1 LGVQES
7 KDPPPP
13 IICEKPE
20 AADSVVPP
28 TSLTEIAEHC
38 DQLRRQCDELLRLQ
52 SKRALLSAFIVHDL
66 KTPASTMDLHAQLI
80 LRDPQ
85 VPLRAR
91 ESALRI
97 RDEVRRMVRL
107 IMNLLDMSKSE
118 RCALTPELCRVDLA
132 MLTQD
137 IAAGLARAAK
147 LANVALTRDLQV
159 TELSADAELL
169 RRVLENLL
177 DNALRHAPEGSDI
190 CVTSRA
196 IPRGVELRV
205 RDRGPG
211 IPKELRDKVFEP
223 YVQLEHGARAIT
235 RSGRGLG
242 LAFCKLAVEAH
253 GGRIWIEDAGPGAE
267 FCVHLPEVSVNS
279 DSPDPAAL

>member
-13 IICEKPE
+13 ISCEKPE
-20 AADSVVPP
+20 PADRDVPP
-28 TSLTEIAEHC
+28 TSLAEIAERC
-38 DQLRRQCDELLRLQ
+38 DQLRRQCDDLIRLQ
-52 SKRALLSAFIVHDL
+52 SQKALLSAFIVHDL

-118 RCALTPELCRVDLA
+118 RHELIPELRRVDLEL
-132 MLTQD
+132 LTQD
-137 IAAGLARAAK
+137 IAANLARGAK
-147 LANVALTRDLQV
+147 LANIALTRDLQV

-177 DNALRHAPEGSDI
+177 DNALRHAPEGSAI
-190 CVTSRA
+190 CILSRA
-196 IPRGVELRV
+196 SEHGVELRV
-205 RDRGPG
+205 CDRGPG

-223 YVQLEHGARAIT
+223 YVQLEHGARVIT
-235 RSGRGLG
+235 RAGRGLG
-242 LAFCKLAVEAH
+242 LAFCKLALEAH
-253 GGRIWIEDAGPGAE
+253 GGRIWIEDANPGAE
-267 FCVHLPEVSVNS
+267 FCMRLPRAE
-279 DSPDPAAL
+279 